1 MIVKNT
7 KFDRLVAYGDFSE
20 EGHISIDISLNA
32 MYSSFIKIIFNN
44 CNGRYTFSLYSGS
57 RRIFITEAEHK
68 RIDKMTLQ
76 VQKAIQEHNKSKL

>member
-7 KFDRLVAYGDFSE
+7 KFDRLVAYSDFDE
-20 EGHISIDISLNA
+20 EKYTTIDISLKA
-32 MYSSFIKIIFNN
+32 MYSSFIKLIFNN
-44 CNGRYTFSLYSGS
+44 CNGRYTFSFYSGS